1 MSNLTQHALKLRG
14 VLVLGAASDL
24 AEAERTQRAEVTGGL
39 ADPTSNLRD
48 LHGAHAVASSAISVA
63 GSPRSAATE
72 ASGSSSVLRAP
83 ARDTGNTSATVFPRS
98 WATSSGRTSRR
109 KPLT

>member
-1 MSNLTQHALKLRG
+1 MSDLTQHALKLRG

-39 ADPTSNLRD
+39 ADPTANLRD

-63 GSPRSAATE
+63 GSRSPRSAATE
-72 ASGSSSVLRAP
+72 ASCSSSVLRAP

-98 WATSSGRTSRR
+98 WATSSGR
-109 KPLT
+109 